1 MVQTDSSSMLN
12 VCPFFKFN
20 NELIQI
26 FKYTYKYNTYT
37 FKIFFY
43 YLKSIQWQCT
53 LIFLNYKPSHVFT
66 VNC

>member
-37 FKIFFY
+37 FKIFFLL
-43 YLKSIQWQCT
+43 LKEYSMAMHT
-53 LIFLNYKPSHVFT
+53 YIFKL
-66 VNC
+66 